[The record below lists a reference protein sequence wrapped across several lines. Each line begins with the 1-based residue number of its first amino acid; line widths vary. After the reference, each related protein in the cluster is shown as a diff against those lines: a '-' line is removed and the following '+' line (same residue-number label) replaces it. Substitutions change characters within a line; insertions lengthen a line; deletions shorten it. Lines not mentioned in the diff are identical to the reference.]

1 MAHTVEEFGRK
12 AHDIL
17 SVDPGPAGRD
27 RVRILLEEHLQ
38 DEAFVAEQLA
48 NQEVPRRVL
57 YQDEE
62 LGFLVLGH
70 VFPGARRTKPHD
82 HGSSWAIYGQ
92 ATGTTFMDEWEIV
105 QRATAERPGKVRKLK
120 TYELT
125 PGHAHTCNE
134 GVMHSPWREGPARM
148 IRIEGGPIERETG
161 IEYEIV

>member
-1 MAHTVEEFGRK
+1 MPHTVEEFGRK

-27 RVRILLEEHLQ
+27 RVRILLEELLQ
-38 DEAFVAEQLA
+38 DGAFVAEQLA
-48 NQEVPRRVL
+48 NQEAPRRVL
-57 YQDEE
+57 YEDGE

-82 HGSSWAIYGQ
+82 HGASWAIYGQ

-105 QRATAERPGKVRKLK
+105 ERATTGRPGKVRKLK

-125 PGHAHTCNE
+125 PG
-134 GVMHSPWREGPARM
+134 
-148 IRIEGGPIERETG
+148 
-161 IEYEIV
+161 